1 MCGASRRRR
10 GIQVILA
17 CAGIGQ
23 RALRGSRLLSPPGRR
38 GGYRGDAGEASDR
51 RELPVSDKIDLKIQ
65 YRELFAARRSAHL
78 VELPERACLAVEGA
92 GPPQEEQYQCA
103 VGALHAVAY
112 KLKFGRKKAGVG
124 PDFVVPPLE
133 TEWWDETGARCDPLA
148 RPDTTRWRAM
158 IMLPGFVSESDVT
171 TATAAATALA
181 GNGAPANPMLRSVRH
196 DSVAGGRAAQVLY
209 VGAYSDLRDA
219 IRRLHQF
226 IAAEGLTPAGR
237 HHDTYLNDPKRTAPA
252 RLKTILRQPVA

>member
-1 MCGASRRRR
+1 M
-10 GIQVILA
+10 
-17 CAGIGQ
+17 
-23 RALRGSRLLSPPGRR
+23 
-38 GGYRGDAGEASDR
+38 
-51 RELPVSDKIDLKIQ
+51 SDKIDLKKQ
-65 YRELFAARRSAHL
+65 HHELFAARRSAHV

-92 GPPQEEQYQCA
+92 GAPQDEQYQYA
-103 VGALHAVAY
+103 VGALYAVAY

-133 TEWWDETGARCDPLA
+133 TEWWDATGARCDPLA
-148 RPDTTRWRAM
+148 RPDTTRWRAI
-158 IMLPGFVSESDVT
+158 IMLPGFVSESDVA
-171 TATAAATALA
+171 TATAAATAVA

-209 VGAYSDLRDA
+209 VGPYSDLGDA

-226 IAAEGLTPAGR
+226 IATAGLTPAGR